1 MRFENIFKIS
11 LLLCLCLGAQ
21 VLYGQTIVKGTV
33 TDAATREVIPF
44 ATIQFGGTTIGVKA
58 DIDGH
63 YELRTSQT
71 VSQIKV
77 SSVGYKPLVKSITP
91 NLEQTLN
98 VKLSAA
104 SRTLNEFV
112 VKPGKIKYRNKDNPA
127 VELIRNVIEHKSQN
141 RMEQN
146 DYYQYEQYEKMQ
158 FALSNVSE
166 KLRNRR
172 MFRKFQFVFDNVDTT
187 RLEGKPILPM
197 YLQESIAQKYFRK
210 DPKKTKTF
218 ITANKVV
225 RFDQYI
231 DNDGLNK
238 YMKHLY
244 QDIDIYDNNI
254 TILTNQFLSPI
265 ADAAPTFYKFY
276 ITDTLV
282 SDTGKFIKLA
292 FYPRNKTDFL
302 FQGDLYIS
310 LDSNYAVQKADMTV
324 NKNINLNWV
333 RELRVVEVFERNTD
347 GKYAMVKNDI
357 MADFGVGK
365 DNMGIFGERM
375 VTHRNT
381 VAHLHQPDSL
391 YAGPEVVTVS
401 DADKK
406 NDDYWSGNR
415 HEQLTK
421 AEANT
426 YQTVDSLQHM
436 PSFKRVLDIAT
447 ILFAGYKS
455 FGPVEVGP
463 INTFYSFNP
472 VEGFRLRVGGRTTP
486 QFSKRINFETYVA
499 YGFKDQLPKFYLG
512 TTYSLTNRSIYEFPV
527 RSIRASF
534 QRDTKIPGQEL
545 QFVQE
550 DNFLLSFK
558 RGVND
563 KWLYNNILNIDYLHE
578 FANHFSYKV
587 GLKYWTQEAAG
598 GLRFTQADGPSAGMD
613 MKDVTTS
620 EVSLELRWAPKEQF
634 YQGKTFRIP
643 ISNRYPV
650 FTLRGIAG
658 FSDFLNSGYR
668 YQSFTLN
675 MYKRFYLSQLGYT
688 DVVAEGGYIN
698 GQVPFPLLSIHRANQ
713 TYSYQ
718 LQSYNMMNFLEF
730 VSDHYVSLN
739 IDHNFNGFIFNKI
752 PVIKKLKWREVIT
765 FKGLYGGVRK
775 ENDPAYTTGLLQY
788 PTDEA
793 GRPTTFTLASEPY
806 IEGSV
811 GVANIFKF
819 FRLDLVK
826 RFTYLDNPN
835 VSTLGLRFRFKFDF

>member
-1 MRFENIFKIS
+1 MTAKNNIRIF
-11 LLLCLCLGAQ
+11 LLLCLTICTQ
-21 VLYGQTIVKGTV
+21 VLHAQTIIRGTV
-33 TDAATREVIPF
+33 SDAATKEAVPF
-44 ATIQFGGTTIGVKA
+44 ATIQFAGTTIGVRA
-58 DIDGH
+58 DIDGR
-63 YELRTSQT
+63 YELRTTQT

-77 SSVGYKPLVKSITP
+77 SSIGYKPVTKNIIP
-91 NLEQTLN
+91 NQEQTLGI
-98 VKLSAA
+98 KLTAA

-112 VKPGKIKYRNKDNPA
+112 VKPTKTKYRNKDNPA
-127 VELIRNVIEHKSQN
+127 VELIRNVIARKSQN
-141 RMEQN
+141 RMEQY

-172 MFRKFQFVFDNVDTT
+172 MFKKFQFVFDNIDTT

-197 YLQESIAQKYFRK
+197 YLQESIAAKYFRK
-210 DPKKTKTF
+210 DPKKTKSF

-231 DNDGLNK
+231 DNEGLNK

-265 ADAAPTFYKFY
+265 AESAPTFYKYF
-276 ITDTLV
+276 ITDTLR
-282 SDTGKFIKLA
+282 SDSGQLVKLS
-292 FYPRNKTDFL
+292 FFPRNKTDFL

-310 LDSNYAVQKADMTV
+310 LDSNYAVQKVDMTV

-333 RELRVVEVFERNTD
+333 RELKVMETFERNAQ
-347 GKYAMVKNDI
+347 GKYAMVKNDV

-375 VTHRNT
+375 VTNRNM
-381 VAHLHQPDSL
+381 VANLRQPDSL
-391 YAGPEVVTVS
+391 YAGPDVVTVA
-401 DADKK
+401 DAAKK
-406 NDDYWSGNR
+406 DDQYWAGNR
-415 HEQLTK
+415 HEQLTT

-426 YQTVDSLQHM
+426 YQTVDSLQRM
-436 PSFKRVLDIAT
+436 PSFKRVLDVAT

-455 FGPVEVGP
+455 FGPVEIGP

-486 QFSKRINFETYVA
+486 QFSKKINFETYVA
-499 YGFKDQLPKFYLG
+499 YGFNDQRPKYYIG
-512 TTYSLTNRSIYEFPV
+512 GTYSLTNRSIYEFPV

-563 KWLYNNILNIDYLHE
+563 KWLYNDIVNIDYLHE
-578 FANHFSYKV
+578 FDNHFSYKL

-598 GLRFTQADGPSAGMD
+598 GLHFTQADGPMAGVD

-634 YQGKTFRIP
+634 YQGKSYRIP
-643 ISNRYPV
+643 ISNRYPI
-650 FTLRGIAG
+650 FTFRAIAG

-668 YQSFTLN
+668 YQNFTLN
-675 MYKRFYLSQLGYT
+675 VYKRFYLSQLGYT
-688 DVVAEGGYIN
+688 DIVAEGGYIN
-698 GQVPFPLLSIHRANQ
+698 GQVPFPLLTIHRANQ

-752 PVIKKLKWREVIT
+752 PVIKKLKWREVVT
-765 FKGLYGGVRK
+765 FKGLYGGICK
-775 ENDPAYTTGLLQY
+775 ENDPAYTAGLLQF
-788 PTDEA
+788 PTDII
-793 GRPTTFTLASEPY
+793 GRPTTFSLAGQPY

-835 VSTLGLRFRFKFDF
+835 VSSLGLRFRFKFDF